1 MKILVVNAGS
11 SSLKYQLFDMDT
23 GEVLAKGL
31 CERIGIDG
39 AITHKRP
46 GKDDYK
52 KETPLENHK
61 AAIELVLSL
70 LTDPELGVIASAEEI
85 GAVGHR
91 FAHGGEK
98 LRQSSILGE
107 EELKYLESIVEI
119 NPLHGPPAISG
130 FKGCKAVMPN
140 VTHVGVFDT
149 SYYSSMDECA
159 YIYPIPYELYEKYK
173 IRRYGFHGTSH
184 RYVCGKVGELIGN
197 KNAKIITCHLGN
209 GSSITASVNGKAVDT
224 SMGFTPQD
232 GVPMGTRSGALDPT
246 VVPYIMKKENIKPEE
261 VEKILNS
268 KSGLLGISGVSS
280 DCRDI
285 TNAANEGNH
294 RAALA
299 LQILIHNIKKIIG
312 SYVAEMNGVDA
323 LVFTAGIG
331 ENDRVM
337 RQNVCRNMSYLGVEI
352 DEELNMN
359 CPRGEIVELT
369 AKGAK
374 VRTFVIPTDEEY
386 MIALDT
392 LGLAKK

>member
-11 SSLKYQLFDMDT
+11 SSLKYQLFDMET

-39 AITHKRP
+39 KITHKRP
-46 GKDDYK
+46 GKEDYV
-52 KETPLENHK
+52 KEVDLKDHK
-61 AAIELVLSL
+61 AAIELVLSV
-70 LTDPELGVIASAEEI
+70 LTDSELGVVASADEI

-91 FAHGGEK
+91 FAHGGEI
-98 LRQSSILGE
+98 RQSSLLGE
-107 EELKYLESIVEI
+107 DELKYLESIVEI

-140 VTHVGVFDT
+140 IPHVGVFDT
-149 SYYSSMDECA
+149 SYYSSMEEKA
-159 YIYPIPYELYEKYK
+159 FVYPIPYELYEKYK

-184 RYVCGKVGELIGN
+184 RFVCAEAAKLIGN
-197 KNAKIITCHLGN
+197 KDAKIITCHLGN
-209 GSSITASVNGKAVDT
+209 GSSITATVNGKAIDT
-224 SMGFTPQD
+224 SMGFTPND
-232 GVPMGTRSGALDPT
+232 GVPMGTRCGAIDPT
-246 VVPYIMKKENIKPEE
+246 VVPYIMKKEGLTAEE
-261 VEKILNS
+261 AEKLLNS

-285 TNAANEGNH
+285 DAAAEQGNK

-299 LQILIHNIKKIIG
+299 NEILTHNIKKIIG

-331 ENDRVM
+331 ENNRTL
-337 RQNVCRNMSYLGVEI
+337 RQNVCRDMSYLGVKI
-352 DEELNMN
+352 DEELNMTS
-359 CPRGEIVELT
+359 PRGEVVELT
-369 AKGAK
+369 APGAT
-374 VRTFVIPTDEEY
+374 VRTFVIPTNEEY

-392 LGLAKK
+392 LALATK

>member
-23 GEVLAKGL
+23 NEVLAKGN

-39 AITHKRP
+39 VITHKRP
-46 GKDDYK
+46 GKEDYK
-52 KETPLENHK
+52 SEANLPDHK

-70 LTDPELGVIASAEEI
+70 LCDAELGVISGVDEI

-91 FAHGGEK
+91 FAHGGEIRK
-98 LRQSSILGE
+98 SSVLGE

-130 FKGCKAVMPN
+130 FKACKSVMPN
-140 VTHVGVFDT
+140 VKHVGVFDT
-149 SYYSSMDECA
+149 SYYSSMEEKA

-184 RYVCGKVGELIGN
+184 RFVCAKASELIG
-197 KNAKIITCHLGN
+197 KKDAKIITCHLGN
-209 GSSITASVNGKAVDT
+209 GSSITASVNGKAIDT
-224 SMGFTPQD
+224 SMGFTPQE
-232 GVPMGTRSGALDPT
+232 GVPMGTRSGSIDPT
-246 VVPYIMKKENIKPEE
+246 VVSYIMKKEGLTPDE
-261 VEKILNS
+261 VEKLLNS
-268 KSGLLGISGVSS
+268 KSGLLGVSGISS

-285 TNAANEGNH
+285 TEAQAAGNK

-299 LQILIHNIKKIIG
+299 MDILVHYIKKIIG
-312 SYVAEMNGVDA
+312 SYVAEMNGIDA

-331 ENDRVM
+331 ENDRNV
-337 RQNVCRNMSYLGVEI
+337 RARVCREMSYLGIEI
-352 DEELNMN
+352 DEDLNMN
-359 CPRGEIVELT
+359 CDRGVDVELT
-369 AKGAK
+369 KPGAK
-374 VRTFVIPTDEEY
+374 VRTFVLPTNEEY

-392 LGLAKK
+392 LNLAK

>member
-23 GEVLAKGL
+23 NEVLAKGL

-39 AITHKRP
+39 IITHKRSDSD
-46 GKDDYK
+46 KYK
-52 KETPLENHK
+52 ADVAFPNHK
-61 AAIELVLSL
+61 AAIECVLAL
-70 LTDPELGVIASAEEI
+70 LTDKEKGVIASVEEI
-85 GAVGHR
+85 SAVGHR

-98 LRQSSILGE
+98 LKKSAVLGDQ
-107 EELKYLESIVEI
+107 ELEYLESIVGL

-130 FKGCKAVMPN
+130 LKACKEVMPS
-140 VTHVGVFDT
+140 VKHVGVFDT
-149 SYYSSMDECA
+149 SYYSDMEDYA
-159 YIYPIPYELYEKYK
+159 YIYPIPYELYEKHK

-184 RYVCGKVGELIGN
+184 RYVAAKAAEYLGN

-209 GSSITASVNGKAVDT
+209 GSSITATVNGKAVDT

-246 VVPYIMKKENIKPEE
+246 VPTFIQKAEGLSAEQVDEL
-261 VEKILNS
+261 LNK
-268 KSGLLGISGVSS
+268 KSGLLGVSGISS
-280 DCRDI
+280 DCRDVCD
-285 TNAANEGNH
+285 AAAEGNY
-294 RAALA
+294 RAGLA
-299 LQILIHNIKKIIG
+299 LKILVHNIKKIIG

-331 ENDRVM
+331 ENDKQIRVD
-337 RQNVCRNMSYLGVEI
+337 VCEEMSYLGIEV
-352 DEELNMN
+352 DEAVNKAS
-359 CPRGEIVELT
+359 PRGEFADIT

-374 VRTFVIPTDEEY
+374 VKTLVIPTNEEY

-392 LGLAKK
+392 LNLVK

>member
-11 SSLKYQLFDMDT
+11 SSLKYQLFDMDK

-39 AITHKRP
+39 MITHKRP
-46 GKDDYK
+46 EKSDYQA
-52 KETPLENHK
+52 EASLPDHK

-70 LTDPELGVIASAEEI
+70 LTDKTLGVIGSVAEI

-98 LRQSSILGE
+98 LRTSSVLGADE
-107 EELKYLESIVEI
+107 IKYLESIVEL

-130 FKGCKAVMPN
+130 FKACSEVMPD
-140 VTHVGVFDT
+140 VKHVGVFDT
-149 SYYSSMDECA
+149 SYYSTLEDYA
-159 YIYPIPYELYEKYK
+159 YIYPIPYELYEEYK

-184 RYVCGKVGELIGN
+184 RYVAAQAAEMLGK
-197 KNAKIITCHLGN
+197 KDAKIITCHLGN
-209 GSSITASVNGKAVDT
+209 GSSITATVNGKAVDT

-232 GVPMGTRSGALDPT
+232 GVPMGTRSGSLDPT
-246 VVPYIMKKENIKPEE
+246 VPSFIMRKKGISADE

-268 KSGLLGISGVSS
+268 KSGLLGVSGVSS
-280 DCRDI
+280 DCRDVC
-285 TNAANEGNH
+285 AAADKGEY
-294 RAALA
+294 RSQLA
-299 LQILIHNIKKIIG
+299 LKILVHNIKKIIG
-312 SYVAEMNGVDA
+312 SYVAEMNGLDA

-331 ENDRVM
+331 ENDRGL
-337 RQNVCRNMSYLGVEI
+337 RAKVCKEMSYLGIEM
-352 DEELNMN
+352 DEEVNAS
-359 CPRGEIVELT
+359 CPRGENVDLS

-374 VRTFVIPTDEEY
+374 VKTYVIPTNEEY

-392 LGLAKK
+392 LNLVK

>member
-23 GEVLAKGL
+23 NEVLAKGN

-39 AITHKRP
+39 TVTHKRP
-46 GKDDYK
+46 GKEDYT
-52 KETPLENHK
+52 ENAPLKDHK
-61 AAIELVLSL
+61 AAIELVLKL
-70 LTDPELGVIASAEEI
+70 LCDKELGVITSPDEI

-98 LRQSSILGE
+98 LRTSSVLGE
-107 EELKYLESIVEI
+107 DEVAYLESIAEL

-130 FKGCKAVMPN
+130 FKACKSVMPSI
-140 VTHVGVFDT
+140 THVGVFDT
-149 SYYSSMDECA
+149 SYYSEMKEHA

-184 RYVCGKVGELIGN
+184 RYVCAKAAELIG
-197 KNAKIITCHLGN
+197 KKDAKIITCHLGN
-209 GSSITASVNGKAVDT
+209 GSSITASVNGKAIDT
-224 SMGFTPQD
+224 SMGFTPQE
-232 GVPMGTRSGALDPT
+232 GVPMGTRSGSLDPT
-246 VVPYIMKKENIKPEE
+246 VVTYIMKKEGKSAEE
-261 VEKILNS
+261 VEKILN
-268 KSGLLGISGVSS
+268 KEAGLIGISGVSS

-285 TNAANEGNH
+285 SAAAEAGNK
-294 RAALA
+294 RAQLA
-299 LQILIHNIKKIIG
+299 LDVLVHYIKKIIG

-331 ENDRVM
+331 ENHRYI
-337 RQNVCRNMSYLGVEI
+337 RGEVCRDMSYLGI
-352 DEELNMN
+352 DIDHDYNN
-359 CPRGEIVELT
+359 SAPRGEDIELT

-374 VRTFVIPTDEEY
+374 VRTFVLPTNEEY

-392 LGLAKK
+392 LNLAK

>member
-11 SSLKYQLFDMDT
+11 SSLKYQLFDMET

-46 GKDDYK
+46 GKADFK
-52 KETPLENHK
+52 KETALPDHK

-70 LTDPELGVIASAEEI
+70 LTDSELGVIADVSEI

-91 FAHGGEK
+91 FAHGGEI
-98 LRQSSILGE
+98 RQSSILGE
-107 EELKYLESIVEI
+107 DEVKYLESIIEI

-130 FKGCKAVMPN
+130 FKGCKAVMPD
-140 VTHVGVFDT
+140 VVHVGVFDT
-149 SYYSSMDECA
+149 SYYSSMEEKA
-159 YIYPIPYELYEKYK
+159 FIYPIPYELYEKYK

-184 RYVCGKVGELIGN
+184 RFVCAEAAKLIGD

-209 GSSITASVNGKAVDT
+209 GSSITATVNGKAIDT
-224 SMGFTPQD
+224 SMGFTPND
-232 GVPMGTRSGALDPT
+232 GVPMGTRCGSLDPT
-246 VVPYIMKKENIKPEE
+246 VAPYIMKKEGLTAEE
-261 VEKILNS
+261 VEKLLNS
-268 KSGLLGISGVSS
+268 KSGLLGVSGVSS

-285 TNAANEGNH
+285 DAAAANGNK

-299 LQILIHNIKKIIG
+299 TEILIHNIKKIIG

-331 ENDRVM
+331 ENNRTL
-337 RQNVCRNMSYLGVEI
+337 REAVCRDMSYLGVAINE
-352 DEELNMN
+352 DLNMN
-359 CPRGEIVELT
+359 CPGGETVELT
-369 AKGAK
+369 APGAT
-374 VRTFVIPTDEEY
+374 VRTFVIPTNEEY

-392 LGLAKK
+392 LALATK